1 MPQNQNSSPIEAR
14 LRPEA
19 CPEHNRRAQP
29 EGTPPRSKGGWRS
42 LAVFLAVVVIVVVY
56 AYGFQVTKVDLEKPR
71 EERRQTQL
79 TNIIRGLVRPRLVEY
94 EEERLE
100 IDAPIVMPCDSRV
113 SLPPVDTSGRY
124 IELTPN
130 CVKLG
135 GEVTVKGYNFE
146 PGETVFLFFIP
157 KAASIHDQ
165 VELRLAQDAIETD
178 SQGQFTY
185 VAEMRQDRPSD
196 EPQIVR
202 AVTKI
207 RSGLP
212 HPSDTLKDTFGKI
225 IETIFLALIATTIGT
240 ALAIPISFLAARNLM
255 SAMASPFGSVM
266 AGLLIA
272 PLGGALGLILVGWL
286 TGLADGLTQNLALGV
301 VLLVASTVV
310 VWLLIRLLSR
320 DYQGRFAVWRRGGLG
335 LLAVSLVA
343 LALGLLATLG
353 MKLGVWLQVT
363 LGSFGFLG
371 NFVFVLAD
379 LIVTFLPLL
388 GGLIGLSISSSLASS
403 LSGRFLRTAKPAV
416 AKVFTAVVATLAGV
430 LLAAIVVAIVAWLY
444 KIENPFGFVAVPA
457 VVVGVVLLA
466 ISLIIDVQR
475 PVPVGITVYN
485 ITRTVLNTL
494 RSIEPLIMVV
504 AFAVWVGIGPFAGV
518 MALALHTIAG
528 LGKLYSEQVENILV
542 GPIEAVTAT
551 GANRLQTI
559 AYAVIPQ
566 IVPPYIAF
574 TIYRWDINVRMSTII
589 GFGGGGGI
597 GFLVQQ
603 NLNLLKYRDA
613 SVQMIAIAIVVA
625 TLDFA
630 SAKVRERI
638 I

>member
-1 MPQNQNSSPIEAR
+1 MTQNQNPRPI
-14 LRPEA
+14 
-19 CPEHNRRAQP
+19 
-29 EGTPPRSKGGWRS
+29 WRS
-42 LAVFLAVVVIVVVY
+42 LAVFLAVMVIVVVY

-79 TNIIRGLVRPRLVEY
+79 TNIIRGLVRPRLFEY

-100 IDAPIVMPCDSRV
+100 IDAPVMMPCDTRV

-157 KAASIHDQ
+157 RAASIHDQ

-212 HPSDTLKDTFGKI
+212 HPSNTLKDTFGKI

-255 SAMASPFGSVM
+255 SAMVSPFGSVM

-272 PLGGALGLILVGWL
+272 PLGGALGLILFGWL
-286 TGLADGLTQNLALGV
+286 TGLADDLTQNLALGV
-301 VLLVASTVV
+301 VLLVASIVV

-363 LGSFGFLG
+363 LGPFGFLG

-430 LLAAIVVAIVAWLY
+430 LLAAIVVAVVAWLY
-444 KIENPFGFVAVPA
+444 KIESPFGFVAVPA
-457 VVVGVVLLA
+457 VVVGVILLA

-485 ITRTVLNTL
+485 ITRTVLNAL

-566 IVPPYIAF
+566 IVPPYLAF